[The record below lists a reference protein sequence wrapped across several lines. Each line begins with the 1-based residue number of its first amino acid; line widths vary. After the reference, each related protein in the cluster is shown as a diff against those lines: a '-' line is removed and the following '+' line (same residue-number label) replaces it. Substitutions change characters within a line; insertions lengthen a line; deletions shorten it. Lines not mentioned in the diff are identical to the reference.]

1 MTNGPVIARLILAAG
16 QLYRASPTMF
26 SNRSRYRPDASL
38 QIFLEHVPKHLT
50 DSVHS
55 RKYRIT

>member
-1 MTNGPVIARLILAAG
+1 MGTSLPSLFWL
-16 QLYRASPTMF
+16 RASCIELHLRF
-26 SNRSRYRPDASL
+26 FLNRPRYRPDASL
-38 QIFLEHVPKHLT
+38 QIFLEHIPEHLT